1 MRELREALEKNDDLL
16 GAVTTLEKRLEMK
29 ETFYKEEIKKYSE
42 KQSGVEA
49 ERQRYWTEL
58 NTEK

>member
-29 ETFYKEEIKKYSE
+29 
-42 KQSGVEA
+42 
-49 ERQRYWTEL
+49 
-58 NTEK
+58 